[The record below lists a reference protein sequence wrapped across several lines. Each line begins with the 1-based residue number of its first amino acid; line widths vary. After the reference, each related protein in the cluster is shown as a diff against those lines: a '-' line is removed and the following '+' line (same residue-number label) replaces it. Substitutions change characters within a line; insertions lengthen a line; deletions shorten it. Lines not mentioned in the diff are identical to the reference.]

1 MNPHNKS
8 YKDIPRLK
16 LTESI
21 RFMEGILTGLQII
34 KDMIMSTF
42 VKLQLVRD
50 EMLLV
55 ISLLLLFFLDL
66 AILYGEA

>member
-1 MNPHNKS
+1 
-8 YKDIPRLK
+8 
-16 LTESI
+16 
-21 RFMEGILTGLQII
+21 
-34 KDMIMSTF
+34 MSTL